1 MPRAYDRLVP
11 PVDKDPNR
19 FGTDY
24 SDPLSAVSDAAAVA
38 GEQIRDQLVQII
50 MDKTGIDLSGP
61 VAFIDWLGKQ
71 INVAL
76 GDLAATLAG
85 IVAPLFQTIEQL
97 LDLIKAAI
105 GVDLRTVVANL
116 QALIDGLF
124 GLFGGAGAG
133 KTVAEALAAI
143 SDWLGK
149 TFKGVSDGL
158 AAVVKTVN
166 DLIAGFFSLFGG
178 TGTASLAGMFSSAT
192 NWMTVTFKG
201 VSDGLAAVVKTVT
214 DLIDGFFKLFG
225 GTGTVSLTTML
236 TVATAWMAQWQAF
249 LDGVW
254 NAFTGGVAGAGKTV
268 AEALKSVTDWLSN
281 IFQALLDDIAK
292 LLPFNLGGWT
302 PGTAAA
308 DLHATVQNA
317 VNTLAAILGIGKA
330 AGVSAANANA
340 GLAALMAGQAGGF
353 FDEFEYQIATNLP
366 AADWKKTSS
375 LADSYGPDGS
385 GSAVFNASGGG
396 NGWVEYVQIS
406 KPLSVPDMK
415 CGVTLSKLPTWNTIS
430 VGGLHQSSWR
440 IKVQCNPTSQECL
453 GVEIAN
459 NQARFYSMN
468 ATGTVATLGAWKAIP
483 NPALGVQ
490 YTLEIKGNVLTLY
503 RGGIVAATH
512 SGVTPLTGRC
522 VGFGAEKIV
531 YIGGHPCINLAGVSW
546 QPAT

>member
-158 AAVVKTVN
+158 AAVVKTV
-166 DLIAGFFSLFGG
+166 
-178 TGTASLAGMFSSAT
+178 
-192 NWMTVTFKG
+192 
-201 VSDGLAAVVKTVT
+201 T

-281 IFQALLDDIAK
+281 IFQALLDEIAK

-353 FDEFEYQIATNLP
+353 FDEFEYQMATNLP

>member
-116 QALIDGLF
+116 QDLLDGLANLF
-124 GLFGGAGAG
+124 GLSGVG
-133 KTVAEALAAI
+133 KSPAEAVTAIGAWLANTFQGVSNGLAAI
-143 SDWLGK
+143 
-149 TFKGVSDGL
+149 
-158 AAVVKTVN
+158 
-166 DLIAGFFSLFGG
+166 
-178 TGTASLAGMFSSAT
+178 
-192 NWMTVTFKG
+192 
-201 VSDGLAAVVKTVT
+201 VKTVT

-236 TVATAWMAQWQAF
+236 TAATAWMAQWQAF

-281 IFQALLDDIAK
+281 IFQALLDEIAK
-292 LLPFNLGGWT
+292 LLPFELGGWR
-302 PGTAAA
+302 PGSGAAN
-308 DLHATVQNA
+308 LHAGIQDV
-317 VNTLAAILGIGKA
+317 VNSIAGILGIGQKA
-330 AGVSAANANA
+330 AAAAGEANLAISVITSA
-340 GLAALMAGQAGGF
+340 QAGGF
-353 FDEFEYQIATNLP
+353 HDELDYTLADDMP
-366 AADWKKTSS
+366 AGWQKKTP
-375 LADSYGPDGS
+375 LADSYGPDGKGGIRGVMRGVL
-385 GSAVFNASGGG
+385 GSISATGPVQ
-396 NGWVEYVQIS
+396 YVQTG
-406 KPLSVPDMK
+406 KPLTTADMK
-415 CGVTLSKLPTWNTIS
+415 VTTQLLRKPWW
-430 VGGLHQSSWR
+430 GGFPVPVNSSWYLLVQANPADR
-440 IKVQCNPTSQECL
+440 SAYGVQIKNDRCQFFSLDTA
-453 GVEIAN
+453 G
-459 NQARFYSMN
+459 NQTNIGTAKTIPAN
-468 ATGTVATLGAWKAIP
+468 ATNIP
-483 NPALGVQ
+483 
-490 YTLEIKGNVLTLY
+490 YILEIKGTTLKLTI
-503 RGGIVAATH
+503 GSVTAATQAV
-512 SGVTPLTGRC
+512 SAPLTGRC
-522 VGFGAEKIV
+522 IGFGGEKV
-531 YIGGHPCINLAGVSW
+531 VFANPSGDNPLAQFSGFTW

>member
-158 AAVVKTVN
+158 AA
-166 DLIAGFFSLFGG
+166 I
-178 TGTASLAGMFSSAT
+178 
-192 NWMTVTFKG
+192 
-201 VSDGLAAVVKTVT
+201 VKTVT

-236 TVATAWMAQWQAF
+236 TAATAWMAQWQAF

-281 IFQALLDDIAK
+281 IFQALLDEIAK
-292 LLPFNLGGWT
+292 LWGWT
-302 PGTAAA
+302 PGTAAGTI
-308 DLHATVQNA
+308 HAGIQDVI
-317 VNTLAAILGIGKA
+317 NTISGILGIGQA

-353 FDEFEYQIATNLP
+353 FDEFEYPMATNLP

-385 GSAVFNASGGG
+385 GSAVFNAAG
-396 NGWVEYVQIS
+396 NGMGWIEYVQIS
-406 KPLSVPDMK
+406 KPLTVPDMK
-415 CGVTLSKLPTWNTIS
+415 CGVTLSKLPTWNAI
-430 VGGLHQSSWR
+430 GALGQSSWR
-440 IKVQCNPTSQECL
+440 IRVQCNPANQECL

-503 RGGIVAATH
+503 RGRIVAATH
-512 SGVTPLTGRC
+512 SGATPLAGRC
-522 VGFGAEKIV
+522 VGFGSEKVV